1 MQRRLLFPFAAAT
14 LLDSA
19 TAHACQAAAPG
30 IVIRYV
36 VKEQTPE
43 RVEAAVTN
51 RVERVLAQLPR
62 LTEMNSTT
70 RDGSVDFELQF
81 EGGASEADLAIVR
94 KQLAEV
100 VLGDGIE
107 VVSSAVALSSC
118 SLGRW

>member
-1 MQRRLLFPFAAAT
+1 MQRRLLFPFAAAI

-19 TAHACQAAAPG
+19 TAHACQAAPG